1 MNNKEYLK
9 SGRKKW
15 LGLAAVALPTLLISI
30 DTSVLYLALPHLS
43 IDLKANSSQQLWIMD
58 IYGFM
63 LAGFLITMGNIGD
76 RIGYRRLL
84 ILGSTIF
91 GLASAMAAF

>member
-1 MNNKEYLK
+1 LNNKEYLK